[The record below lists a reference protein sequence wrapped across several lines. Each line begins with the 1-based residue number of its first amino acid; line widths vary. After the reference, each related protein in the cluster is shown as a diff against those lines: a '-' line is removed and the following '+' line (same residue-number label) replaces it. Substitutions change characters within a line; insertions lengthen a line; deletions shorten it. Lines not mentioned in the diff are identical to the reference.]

1 MGLRGSV
8 PPWLVSLCI
17 VAFGWIA
24 PATAGAQITFRGFAD
39 AGSTTFTAQKSFAA
53 VLGSEK
59 GPVFG
64 GGVEVIAQNVFVN
77 LRAARFHKTGERV
90 FVFEGKEFPLGI
102 PETITVAPIQLNG
115 GYRFDFGSW
124 VVPYAGAG
132 AGWYKLTDTS
142 EFATD
147 SENVKETYK
156 GYQITGGA
164 EFRLAR
170 WLGAAAEAE
179 WSRVPDALGRNDNS
193 VAREFD
199 ETDLGGTT
207 FRVRIVIGR

>member
-1 MGLRGSV
+1 MAAWVAALT
-8 PPWLVSLCI
+8 VSS
-17 VAFGWIA
+17 AE
-24 PATAGAQITFRGFAD
+24 AQVRLRGFAD

-53 VLGSEK
+53 VLGSDK

-64 GGVEVIAQNVFVN
+64 GGIEVVERNVFLN
-77 LRAARFHKTGERV
+77 LRASRFRKTGERV
-90 FVFEGKEFPLGI
+90 FVFEGEEFPLGI
-102 PETITVAPIQLNG
+102 AETITVAPLQLNG

-142 EFATD
+142 EFAAE
-147 SENVKETYK
+147 SENFKETYK

-179 WSRVPDALGRNDNS
+179 WSRVPDALGDDDNS
-193 VAREFD
+193 VAREFE